1 MVTEIFVSTFL
12 QGIHFRFDVFSE
24 IDLSPTTY
32 HVTLKDGVSL
42 SDYFSSY
49 LEDSRFLS
57 VVTYDDGMDQVDS
70 VLSSISTMTFVVQVF
85 VILL

>member
-1 MVTEIFVSTFL
+1 MA
-12 QGIHFRFDVFSE
+12 R
-24 IDLSPTTY
+24 
-32 HVTLKDGVSL
+32 KDGVSL
-42 SDYFSSY
+42 SDNFSSY

-57 VVTYDDGMDQVDS
+57 VVTYDDGMNQVDS